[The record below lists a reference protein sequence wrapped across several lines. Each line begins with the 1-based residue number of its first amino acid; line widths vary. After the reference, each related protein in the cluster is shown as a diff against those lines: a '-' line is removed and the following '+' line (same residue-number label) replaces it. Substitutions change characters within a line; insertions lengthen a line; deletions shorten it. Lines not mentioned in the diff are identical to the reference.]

1 MSTLELILLG
11 ALAALLALVAGA
23 LLAWWLVGRRG
34 RVLARR
40 IGDLPVRQK
49 AQLAGALFAE
59 PRLPAFSRLVLMALV
74 VYVAL
79 PIDIVPDF
87 IPVLGQI
94 DDVVMI
100 SLGAALI
107 VRAMPQGVFEEH
119 LSRLEA
125 EALEERQQGRPHQQQ

>member
-1 MSTLELILLG
+1 MSTLEIVLLG
-11 ALAALLALVAGA
+11 ALVALLVLAAGA
-23 LLAWWLVGRRG
+23 LLAWWLIGHRG

-40 IGDLPVRQK
+40 IGSLPVRQK
-49 AQLAGALFAE
+49 AQLARSLLAE
-59 PRLPAFSRLVLMALV
+59 PRLPAFSRLVLLALV

-79 PIDIVPDF
+79 PIDIIPDF

-125 EALEERQQGRPHQQQ
+125 DALQERQR

>member
-1 MSTLELILLG
+1 MSTLEIVLLG
-11 ALAALLALVAGA
+11 ALTALLVLVAGA
-23 LLAWWLVGRRG
+23 LLAWWLIGRHG
-34 RVLARR
+34 RLLARR
-40 IGDLPVRQK
+40 IGALPVRQK
-49 AQLAGALFAE
+49 ARLARALLAE

-100 SLGAALI
+100 ALGSALI

-125 EALEERQQGRPHQQQ
+125 EAIQEREQGRAHQQQ